1 MWRGAV
7 NLQSMKLT
15 KRCAGVLLHPTSL
28 PGAFGIGELGKEACR
43 FVDWLALAQQR
54 VWQVLPLGP
63 TGFADS
69 PYAAFSAF
77 AGNPLLIS
85 LQRLQDE
92 GLLGWEDFVDYP
104 FLPEERV
111 DYGAVIPAKMDVLR
125 RAYERWKARGDA
137 QTRQAL
143 EAFRAEHAF
152 WLEDFALFMAL
163 KRAYGGRAWV
173 EWDADL
179 ASRRGDALK
188 RAREDLVDEVEF
200 QVFLQFCFVTQW
212 MDLKRGAN
220 AQGILIMGDMPIF
233 VAHDSADVWAHPE
246 MFHLDDT
253 GHPRFVA
260 GVPPDYFSPTGQRWG
275 NPVYRWEVM
284 RRQGY
289 RWWVERFRWIL
300 QMVDMVRVD
309 HFRGFCAYWQVP
321 ASEPTAVRGK
331 WVRVPGRHLFR
342 TLQRELG
349 ELPIVAEDL
358 GTITPDVVRLR
369 KELGFPGMRV
379 LQFAFDGD
387 PNNLYLPYNYEVD
400 TVVYTGTHDNDT
412 LVGWF
417 TNLGEEEKR
426 RVFDYIGREHI
437 SVHWEMIQLAYAS
450 VARLAIIPLQDWLGL
465 GSEARMNHPGR
476 ESGNW
481 QWRCRSEH
489 LSEAL
494 AHAIGKMCMVYGR
507 KVY

>member
-1 MWRGAV
+1 MRQSAV

-15 KRCAGVLLHPTSL
+15 KRCAGVLLNPTSL
-28 PGAFGIGELGKEACR
+28 PGAFGIGELGKEAFR

-92 GLLGWEDFVDYP
+92 GWLGWEDFVDYP

-111 DYGAVIPAKMDVLR
+111 DYGALIPAKMDVLR
-125 RAYERWKARGDA
+125 RAYERWKAQGDA

-173 EWDADL
+173 EWDADI

-358 GTITPDVVRLR
+358 GTITPDVARLR

-426 RVFDYIGREHI
+426 RVFDYIGREPI
-437 SVHWEMIQLAYAS
+437 SVHWEMIRLAYAS

-481 QWRCRSEH
+481 QWRCRGEH

-494 AHAIGKMCMVYGR
+494 ADAIGKMCVVYGR
-507 KVY
+507 KV